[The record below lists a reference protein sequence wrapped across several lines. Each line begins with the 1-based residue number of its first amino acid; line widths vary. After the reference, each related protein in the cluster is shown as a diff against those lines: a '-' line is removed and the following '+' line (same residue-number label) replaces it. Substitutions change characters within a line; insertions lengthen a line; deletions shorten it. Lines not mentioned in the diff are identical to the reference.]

1 LARQNAPQRPANT
14 LVLINSMVSFITFE
28 GGDGTGK
35 STQIRLLER
44 YLVAQGKTCLTTRE
58 PGGTSLGQLLRQ
70 ILLESGNRPI
80 SSSTELFLYLA
91 DRAQHVHEVIAPA
104 IRQGKIVLSDRHTDS
119 TVAYQ
124 GYGRGF
130 DLQLLL
136 SLNEIASGGLTP
148 DITFL
153 LDCPVELGLSRTVRR
168 RSDTLKLKS
177 DDRFES
183 ENLEFHEKVRQ
194 GFLDLARAEPERFYI
209 IDASHPEQQ
218 VFAAVKEIV
227 DRRLEF
233 LS

>member
-1 LARQNAPQRPANT
+1 
-14 LVLINSMVSFITFE
+14 MVSFITFE

-44 YLVAQGKTCLTTRE
+44 HLIAQGKTCLTTRE

-70 ILLESGNRPI
+70 VLLESGNRPI
-80 SSSTELFLYLA
+80 NSPTELFLYLA
-91 DRAQHVHEVIAPA
+91 DRAQHVHEVITPA
-104 IRQGKIVLSDRHTDS
+104 ISQGKIVLSDRHTDS

-136 SLNEIASGGLTP
+136 ALNKVASEGLIP

-153 LDCPVELGLSRTVRR
+153 LDCPVQLALSRTVRR
-168 RSDTLKLKS
+168 SSDAAELKS
-177 DDRFES
+177 NDRFES

-194 GFLDLARAEPERFYI
+194 GFLELARAEPARFYI
-209 IDASHPEQQ
+209 IDASRSEQQ
-218 VFAAVKEIV
+218 VFAAVREVV
-227 DRRLEF
+227 DRRLD
-233 LS
+233 LSS

>member
-1 LARQNAPQRPANT
+1 
-14 LVLINSMVSFITFE
+14 MVGFITFE

-44 YLVAQGKTCLTTRE
+44 HLIAQGKSCLTTRE
-58 PGGTSLGQLLRQ
+58 PGGTPLGQLLRK
-70 ILLESGNRPI
+70 ILLESGNHPV

-104 IRQGKIVLSDRHTDS
+104 VTQGKIVLSDRHTDS

-130 DLQLLL
+130 DPQLLL
-136 SLNEIASGGLTP
+136 SLNRIASQGLRP

-153 LDCPVELGLSRTVRR
+153 LDCPVELGLSRTVHR
-168 RSDTLKLKS
+168 RSGPLNAEGG
-177 DDRFES
+177 DRFEN

-194 GFLDLARAEPERFYI
+194 GFLDLARAEPARFYI
-209 IDASHPEQQ
+209 IDASQSERE

-227 DRRLEF
+227 DRRLD
-233 LS
+233 LSS

>member
-1 LARQNAPQRPANT
+1 
-14 LVLINSMVSFITFE
+14 MVGFITFE

-44 YLVAQGKTCLTTRE
+44 HLIAQGKSCLTTRE

-70 ILLESGNRPI
+70 ILLQSGNRAI

-104 IRQGKIVLSDRHTDS
+104 IAQGKIVLSDRHTDS

-136 SLNEIASGGLTP
+136 SLNRIASQGLTP
-148 DITFL
+148 DVTFL
-153 LDCPVELGLSRTVRR
+153 LDCPVELGLSRTVQRL
-168 RSDTLKLKS
+168 SGSATVAS
-177 DDRFES
+177 NDRFEN
-183 ENLEFHEKVRQ
+183 EKLEFHERVRQ
-194 GFLDLARAEPERFYI
+194 GFLDLARAEPARFYI
-209 IDASHPEQQ
+209 IDASLSEQE
-218 VFAAVKEIV
+218 VFAAVREIV
-227 DRRLEF
+227 DRRLD
-233 LS
+233 LSS

>member
-1 LARQNAPQRPANT
+1 
-14 LVLINSMVSFITFE
+14 MVGFITFE

-44 YLVAQGKTCLTTRE
+44 HLIAQGKSCLTTRE
-58 PGGTSLGQLLRQ
+58 PGGTSLGQLLRK

-104 IRQGKIVLSDRHTDS
+104 IMQGKIVLSDRYTDS

-130 DLQLLL
+130 EVQLLL
-136 SLNEIASGGLTP
+136 TLNRVASQGVTP
-148 DITFL
+148 DFTFL
-153 LDCPVELGLSRTVRR
+153 LDCPVELGLSRTIYR
-168 RSDTLKLKS
+168 RSDPSIAKN
-177 DDRFES
+177 DDRFEN
-183 ENLEFHEKVRQ
+183 ENLEFHEKVRR
-194 GFLDLARAEPERFYI
+194 GFLELARAEPARFYV
-209 IDASHPEQQ
+209 IDASQSEQE

-227 DRRLEF
+227 DRRLD
-233 LS
+233 LSS

>member
-1 LARQNAPQRPANT
+1 
-14 LVLINSMVSFITFE
+14 MVGFITFE

-44 YLVAQGKTCLTTRE
+44 HLIAHGKSCLTTRE
-58 PGGTSLGQLLRQ
+58 PGGTSLGQLLRKT
-70 ILLESGNRPI
+70 LLERGNRPI

-91 DRAQHVHEVIAPA
+91 DRAHHVHEVIAPA
-104 IRQGKIVLSDRHTDS
+104 IKHGKIVLCDRHTDS

-136 SLNEIASGGLTP
+136 SLNRVATQGLTP

-153 LDCPVELGLSRTVRR
+153 LDCPVELGLSRTVHR
-168 RSDTLKLKS
+168 RSDPSTAKNN
-177 DDRFES
+177 DRFEN
-183 ENLEFHEKVRQ
+183 ENLEFHQKVRE
-194 GFLDLARAEPERFYI
+194 GFLDLARAEPARFYV
-209 IDASHPEQQ
+209 IDASQSEQE
-218 VFAAVKEIV
+218 VFAAIKEIV
-227 DRRLEF
+227 DRRLDL